1 VTSGLTPGGGYGAME
16 AMTAEAAPTLAI
28 DPAEIGSL
36 ELEGVVLPYVDL
48 EGAPLVHSWLQLG
61 STEYTYV
68 RSFPIKGHSAVMPGA
83 MAELQSTGRQVL
95 VAERDERYY
104 VYLALRA

>member
-1 VTSGLTPGGGYGAME
+1 ME

-48 EGAPLVHSWLQLG
+48 EGALLVHSRLQLG
-61 STEYTYV
+61 SIEYTYV

-83 MAELQSTGRQVL
+83 VGELLAQGKQLL
-95 VAERDERYY
+95 VVERAERYY
-104 VYLALRA
+104 LFAA